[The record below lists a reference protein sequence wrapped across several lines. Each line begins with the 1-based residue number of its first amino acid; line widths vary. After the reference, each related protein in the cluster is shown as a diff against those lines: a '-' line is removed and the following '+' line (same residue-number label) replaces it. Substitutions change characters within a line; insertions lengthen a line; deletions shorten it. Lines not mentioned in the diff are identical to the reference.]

1 MIKFFR
7 KIRQNLLMEN
17 KTGKYVKY
25 AIGEIALVVIGI
37 LIALSI
43 NNWNQESL
51 NNIERNQLLKGL
63 NNEFKQNKK
72 QLQDIVNAYDKSK
85 KVSIELMTFI
95 GIKNIDK
102 SKIDTINIL
111 IDGIFPYIDY
121 LPSNNAIDDII
132 QSGKLKRLDNAMLSS
147 KLSDWKTL
155 IYILESR
162 EKKLDDWTM
171 LETLPYLDRY
181 ISWRDIG
188 VSNNYGWS
196 TKGKL
201 PTDYNF
207 ILNDL
212 EFENILENHIFFVNQ
227 SKNRYE
233 EIINL
238 VEEIILITNK

>member
-1 MIKFFR
+1 
-7 KIRQNLLMEN
+7 MEN

-25 AIGEIALVVIGI
+25 AFGEIALVVIGI

-188 VSNNYGWS
+188 VSNNYNWS

-238 VEEIILITNK
+238 VEEIILITNQQ